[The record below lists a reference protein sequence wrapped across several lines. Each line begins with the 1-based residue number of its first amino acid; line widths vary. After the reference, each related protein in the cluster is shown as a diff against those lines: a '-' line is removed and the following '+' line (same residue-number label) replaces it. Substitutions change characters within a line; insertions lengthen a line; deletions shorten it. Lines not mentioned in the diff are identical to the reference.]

1 MASIAVSV
9 ASAAVAPV
17 YRFLSIGGQKYY
29 SRFVNDNEGLYTT
42 LVDILHA
49 YRESKY
55 THSICRTFDNIEI
68 AADMMCFRNPAG
80 SWDYSDRARMKV
92 RIQYNQM
99 TRAIVVMCKKQYQLE
114 SFLNKFSKKDF
125 SPVTEL
131 VVIGSS

>member
-1 MASIAVSV
+1 MATGV
-9 ASAAVAPV
+9 AVAVVSSLVTKVP
-17 YRFLSIGGQKYY
+17 GMNTHYY
-29 SRFVNDNEGLYTT
+29 SRFFSENEPLYTT

-55 THSICRTFDNIEI
+55 THSICRTFDDIEI

-80 SWDYSDRARMKV
+80 SWDYSDWARMKV

-114 SFLNKFSKKDF
+114 SFLGKFSKKDF
-125 SPVTEL
+125 SPINEL

>member
-1 MASIAVSV
+1 MATGIAVSV
-9 ASAAVAPV
+9 VSTLVTKIPGMNAH
-17 YRFLSIGGQKYY
+17 YY
-29 SRFVNDNEGLYTT
+29 SRFVSENEALYTT
-42 LVDILHA
+42 LIDILHA
-49 YRESKY
+49 FKDSKY
-55 THSICRTFDNIEI
+55 THSICKTFEGLEI
-68 AADMMCFRNPAG
+68 AADMMCFRNTAG

-125 SPVTEL
+125 VPAQEL